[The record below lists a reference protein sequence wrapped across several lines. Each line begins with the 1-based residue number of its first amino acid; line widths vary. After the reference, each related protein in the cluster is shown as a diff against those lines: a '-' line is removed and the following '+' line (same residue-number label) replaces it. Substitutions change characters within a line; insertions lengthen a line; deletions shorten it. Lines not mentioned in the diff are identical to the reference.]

1 MLLDTVP
8 LTDPLITAESL
19 VTGYLPE
26 ITTIIGAL
34 VIVIFYAIVAS
45 KAFCSWVCP
54 MNMVTDAAAWLR
66 RKLGIRQS
74 LKISRQLRYVI
85 LAVILVGSAITG
97 NTLMGVDKPSRSTWT
112 HLCLWNRRNPLVG
125 HSHLFI

>member
-54 MNMVTDAAAWLR
+54 NEYCD
-66 RKLGIRQS
+66 
-74 LKISRQLRYVI
+74 
-85 LAVILVGSAITG
+85 
-97 NTLMGVDKPSRSTWT
+97 
-112 HLCLWNRRNPLVG
+112 
-125 HSHLFI
+125 

>member
-19 VTGYLPE
+19 ATGYLPE

-85 LAVILVGSAITG
+85 LAVILV
-97 NTLMGVDKPSRSTWT
+97 V
-112 HLCLWNRRNPLVG
+112 VQ
-125 HSHLFI
+125 

>member
-1 MLLDTVP
+1 
-8 LTDPLITAESL
+8 
-19 VTGYLPE
+19 
-26 ITTIIGAL
+26 
-34 VIVIFYAIVAS
+34 
-45 KAFCSWVCP
+45 

-97 NTLMGVDKPSRSTWT
+97 TLLWEWINPVAALGRIFVFGTGATLWLVTVIFYLTYLLLSMAGVVTFVQ
-112 HLCLWNRRNPLVG
+112 LVRYMV
-125 HSHLFI
+125 SLVLKA